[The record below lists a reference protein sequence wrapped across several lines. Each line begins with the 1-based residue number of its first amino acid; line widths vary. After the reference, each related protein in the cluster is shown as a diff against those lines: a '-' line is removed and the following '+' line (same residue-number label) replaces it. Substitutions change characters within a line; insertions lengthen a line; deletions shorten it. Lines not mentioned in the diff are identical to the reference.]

1 MKVCLLNLGCKVN
14 QYEIDAILHSLKGE
28 HEVTEEFEKADIYI
42 VNTCAVTSEAEKK
55 SRQYVSKIL
64 NLNKDAKIIICGCAA
79 ENNAEQFTSKPQVSL
94 VVGTAQKGLLAE
106 KIKNEIV
113 GNSVVPIP
121 LEYED
126 DMFSE
131 SVRTRAYLKIQ
142 DGCNNFCS
150 YCLIPYVRGRSRSR
164 ALTSIVSEG
173 KELSKVAKE
182 IVITGINISDYKIDG
197 QLALASVMQELSDL
211 SSRIRIGSLEVN
223 VITDEFLSVL
233 KNMKNFCP
241 QFHLSLQSGSNKVL
255 KDMNRHYTRE
265 EYIEKVSLIRK
276 YFDNPAITTDIIVG
290 YPTET
295 EQDFQETL
303 DLVQKVQFSQI
314 HYFAYSRRTGTVAA
328 KLPQINGE
336 IIKGREHKLSSL
348 AQKLKE
354 KYLKSFIG
362 KSLLVLIEEKI
373 EDVFTGFS
381 ENYIRCYLAEN
392 VSLGEMVSV
401 VADEIYKDGVL
412 CHLIN

>member
-28 HEVTEEFEKADIYI
+28 YEVTEEFEKADIYI

-55 SRQYVSKIL
+55 SRQYVAKIL
-64 NLNKDAKIIICGCAA
+64 NINKDAKIIICGCAA
-79 ENNAEQFTSKPQVSL
+79 ENNAEQFVSKPQVSL

-106 KIKNEIV
+106 KIKNEII
-113 GNSVVPIP
+113 GNNVVPIP

-164 ALTSIVSEG
+164 ALESIVSEG

-182 IVITGINISDYKIDG
+182 IVITGINISDYKING
-197 QLALASVMQELSDL
+197 QLALSSVMQTLSDL
-211 SSRIRIGSLEVN
+211 PSRIRIGSLEVN

-265 EYIEKVSLIRK
+265 EYLEKVSLIRK

-295 EQDFQETL
+295 EQDFNDTL
-303 DLVQKVQFSQI
+303 DLVEKVQFSQV

-336 IIKGREHKLSSL
+336 IIKEREHQLSSL
-348 AQKLKE
+348 ARKLKE

-362 KSLLVLIEEKI
+362 KKLSVLIEEKV
-373 EDVFTGFS
+373 DNMFTGFS
-381 ENYIRCYLAEN
+381 ENYIRCYIKDS
-392 VSLGEMVSV
+392 VPLGEIMSIV
-401 VADEIYKDGVL
+401 VDEIYKDGVL
-412 CHLIN
+412 CHLGN